1 MIEGIGPATAGKIIN
16 HISKA
21 HDPRALKT
29 FAPPAAAKAGW
40 TELGQLMDDL
50 VTVGESNPAAQ
61 VQRIRSFYDDIM
73 AQRYENAQARRRDL
87 EHIEQVAT
95 GYKSRRQLLTDLTL
109 DPPNSTSDIAAN
121 PLKDEDWLV
130 LSTIH
135 SAKGC
140 EWDVVYVIH
149 VSDGCLPSDMATD
162 NDKEIEEELRLAY
175 VAMTRAR
182 NFLYVTWPLRYY
194 QKWGSYNDKHV
205 YSQISRFIS
214 DEVRASCELLAVG
227 VSGYQED
234 RASMNDDIVGRVRSQ
249 INSMWD

>member
-1 MIEGIGPATAGKIIN
+1 M
-16 HISKA
+16 
-21 HDPRALKT
+21 
-29 FAPPAAAKAGW
+29 
-40 TELGQLMDDL
+40 
-50 VTVGESNPAAQ
+50 
-61 VQRIRSFYDDIM
+61 
-73 AQRYENAQARRRDL
+73 
-87 EHIEQVAT
+87 
-95 GYKSRRQLLTDLTL
+95 LTDLIL

-149 VSDGCLPSDMATD
+149 ASDGCLPSDMATG

-182 NFLYVTWPLRYY
+182 NHLYITWPLRYY
-194 QKWGSYNDKHV
+194 QKWGSFTDKHV

-214 DEVRASCELLAVG
+214 DDVRASCEMVACG
-227 VSGYQED
+227 TSAFNDDFEYNQ
-234 RASMNDDIVGRVRSQ
+234 DDIVGRVRSQ
-249 INSMWD
+249 IQSRWE